1 MTFTRKVADKIIKGD
16 YSFVYLSPEVF
27 LNNGLFNYVFYK
39 KQFQDRLALVV
50 VDEAHMIYLW
60 GLVAK
65 GKSKRSSSH
74 ARTQDRGIFRP
85 SYGNLGARLM
95 ATYGVPVLLQS
106 ATCRPIAIKS
116 IMKSLKITNDNI
128 DFVRGELT
136 RPEIQIIRM
145 PMKSSLTSANDLL
158 NVFGTKDKVSEQN
171 IPPTLIYSGTQNA
184 TLKVMKVVNQARG
197 NPRCEYNPHSPII
210 RRYHAASG
218 EKEKKEAVD
227 LFNAEEFPCMS
238 CTMALG
244 LGQNWKRVRRVI
256 HMGRGDPSTISQMIG
271 RAGRDGR
278 TGLAILF
285 MERHRKFG
293 KNRVEDFT
301 GEDDQE
307 DDCRMDAL
315 AVTPVCLRIAIS
327 VDNINGCIPVSFGDP
342 SYLAE
347 KKCEVMKFP
356 VCRCSNCLPEEA
368 EVLARNWKRMTVDNW
383 DNALKNPLDT
393 FGETTKKKV
402 GERNPLY
409 SDLKVI
415 LVKKFNTYFEEN
427 LKDCA
432 SFMPD
437 RIFGERHAEK
447 VVESLDNISSIQD
460 LSNVLGGESLDGLLD
475 LLYGIIIE
483 FRKSS
488 EFQAYLTNEKQYN
501 KDIENNMDWLN
512 REIAARATEQKK
524 LETEAS
530 ERANQKRKRTELLKG
545 DEIARKKKKFE
556 DDQRCLEIFKR
567 AAHNPSEE
575 NERARLECLNEPQDV
590 SRYQSSRDHALE
602 PSLEPSAPSISP
614 SPEMSPKSKPP

>member
-1 MTFTRKVADKIIKGD
+1 
-16 YSFVYLSPEVF
+16 
-27 LNNGLFNYVFYK
+27 
-39 KQFQDRLALVV
+39 
-50 VDEAHMIYLW
+50 
-60 GLVAK
+60 
-65 GKSKRSSSH
+65 
-74 ARTQDRGIFRP
+74 
-85 SYGNLGARLM
+85 
-95 ATYGVPVLLQS
+95 
-106 ATCRPIAIKS
+106 
-116 IMKSLKITNDNI
+116 
-128 DFVRGELT
+128 
-136 RPEIQIIRM
+136 
-145 PMKSSLTSANDLL
+145 
-158 NVFGTKDKVSEQN
+158 
-171 IPPTLIYSGTQNA
+171 
-184 TLKVMKVVNQARG
+184 
-197 NPRCEYNPHSPII
+197 
-210 RRYHAASG
+210 
-218 EKEKKEAVD
+218 
-227 LFNAEEFPCMS
+227 
-238 CTMALG
+238 MALG

-256 HMGRGDPSTISQMIG
+256 HMGRGDPSPISQMIG

-293 KNRVEDFT
+293 KNRVEEFT

-327 VDNINGCIPVSFGDP
+327 VDN
-342 SYLAE
+342 
-347 KKCEVMKFP
+347 M
-356 VCRCSNCLPEEA
+356 CSNCLPEEA
-368 EVLARNWKRMTVDNW
+368 EVLARNWKQMTVDNW

-488 EFQAYLTNEKQYN
+488 EFQAYLTNETQYN
-501 KDIENNMDWLN
+501 KDIENNMDRLN

-530 ERANQKRKRTELLKG
+530 ERADQKKKQTELLKG

-556 DDQRCLEIFKR
+556 DNQRCLEIFKR

-575 NERARLECLNEPQDV
+575 NERAR
-590 SRYQSSRDHALE
+590 
-602 PSLEPSAPSISP
+602 
-614 SPEMSPKSKPP
+614 